1 MVKLEIGGGVDI
13 QKIHRLV
20 RSDEVLVGYPDGV
33 SHPDSAIQN
42 SDLAR
47 ALHFGTAKIPARPF
61 LYQAIASIRT
71 ELQRKLREMYK
82 RSVKEGKEPEGEYSL
97 EGIGALLVGA
107 VQRFVRGDYFKSVTP
122 NAPSTIAAKGS
133 DTPLIDTGFMINS
146 ENPAEDAA
154 PDFLGAQALS
164 FVTKKVPPKTSE
176 RRMEVKG
183 ETP

>member
-1 MVKLEIGGGVDI
+1 MMKLEIGGGVDI

-146 ENPAEDAA
+146 TT
-154 PDFLGAQALS
+154 FI
-164 FVTKKVPPKTSE
+164 TKKVPPKTSE
-176 RRMEVKG
+176 RKIEAKG

>member
-1 MVKLEIGGGVDI
+1 MMKLEIGGGVDI

-146 ENPAEDAA
+146 ATDSCP
-154 PDFLGAQALS
+154 PTTIPPGSLT